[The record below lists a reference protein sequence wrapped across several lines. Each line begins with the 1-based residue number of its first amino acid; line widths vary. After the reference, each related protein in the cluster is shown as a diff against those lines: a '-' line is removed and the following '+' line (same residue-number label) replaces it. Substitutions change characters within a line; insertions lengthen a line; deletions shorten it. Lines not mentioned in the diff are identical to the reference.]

1 MEKLVCLPIQ
11 RYDAASRKVG
21 KIFVEILSVE
31 LDRVPDRKPNAE
43 RVIVFSPL
51 SSKAPKAL
59 TILRKLEI
67 AFLKTQLVES

>member
-31 LDRVPDRKPNAE
+31 LDRVPDRKPNDE
-43 RVIVFSPL
+43 RVIVFIPL

-67 AFLKTQLVES
+67 AF